1 MNASGVCEGWVR
13 HRRFAPRPH
22 SFRYRLF
29 MMYLDLDE
37 LDQVF
42 RGRWLWSA
50 RRPAAARFDRRD
62 HLGAPDEN
70 LAQAVRNLVGAETG
84 QRPGGPVRVLT
95 HLRYFGYRFNPVS
108 FFFCFDQDDRHL
120 EAIVAEVNNTPWGE
134 QHPYVLR
141 PEHPVRQGA
150 TVTFEFPKRFHVSP
164 FMPMD
169 LRYRWRFR
177 ATPRHIAV
185 HMENLR
191 GDACIFDATM
201 VLERRPI
208 SGPVLAGVLIRYPL
222 MTVKV
227 IAAIYYEALRLWLK
241 KVTFHTHPAKAL
253 AEKPRSM

>member
-1 MNASGVCEGWVR
+1 MSASGVCEGWVR
-13 HRRFAPRPH
+13 HRRFTPRPH

-50 RRPAAARFDRRD
+50 RRPAPARFDRRD
-62 HLGAPDEN
+62 HLGVPDED
-70 LAQAVRNLVGAETG
+70 LAQAVRNLVAAETG

-141 PEHPVRQGA
+141 PEHPVQQSA
-150 TVTFEFPKRFHVSP
+150 TVTFEFRKRFHVSP

-177 ATPRHIAV
+177 ATTRHIAV

-191 GDACIFDATM
+191 GDARIFDATM

-208 SGPVLAGVLIRYPL
+208 TGPVLAGVLIRYPL

-241 KVTFHTHPAKAL
+241 KVTFHTHPSKAL